1 MRKNQNHTLRAGSAR
16 ILRAIAARA
25 NPGREKR
32 TLSKPQHAGCV
43 RSQRVARVVGI
54 LLTALSLLVQLAC
67 GAPETKPVDIA
78 AEDVCIHCK
87 MAISERQFAAEFITP
102 DGDASKF
109 DDIGCM
115 LDYLKE
121 KPDTKV
127 AAHFFMDYETKQW
140 VNGRAAS
147 FTKSAEITSPMS
159 GGIIAFQDKAKA
171 EAAATKYKGKTLNF
185 EELTKQ

>member
-1 MRKNQNHTLRAGSAR
+1 MKQPILFHRRGTEVAQRLAEKISETAPRISAKPLRLCG
-16 ILRAIAARA
+16 
-25 NPGREKR
+25 EM
-32 TLSKPQHAGCV
+32 
-43 RSQRVARVVGI
+43 
-54 LLTALSLLVQLAC
+54 LLVLFALTFVAC
-67 GAPETKPVDIA
+67 SEAEIKPVDIA
-78 AEDVCIHCK
+78 AEDVCSHCK
-87 MAISERQFAAEFITP
+87 MAISEKQFAAEFITP

-185 EELTKQ
+185 EELTKP